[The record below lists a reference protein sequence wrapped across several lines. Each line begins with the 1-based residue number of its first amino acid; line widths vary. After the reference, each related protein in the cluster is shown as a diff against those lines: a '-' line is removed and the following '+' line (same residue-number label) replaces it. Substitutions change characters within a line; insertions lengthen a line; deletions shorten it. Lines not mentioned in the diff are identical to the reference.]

1 MARGQQAV
9 QAQQKNA
16 KKKEKE
22 MKRKANKGNSNKI
35 NEDFDK
41 TAKCKMCMLLMQQ
54 LNMEKPGSLI
64 PLSRHQQSKH
74 AKATLADCFPD
85 WTPER
90 IAERLAGKGEQ
101 KEEPRPVE
109 EYGAEVAVKEFSK
122 EVRQAAISECEGGKE
137 AWKAMSWMQR
147 YEILNPVVTVFKVDK
162 EVKGKKKQSHKR
174 H

>member
-22 MKRKANKGNSNKI
+22 MKRKANKGNNKL

-90 IAERLAGKGEQ
+90 IVERLAGQGEQ

-109 EYGAEVAVKEFSK
+109 EYGAEVAVKEFPK
-122 EVRQAAISECEGGKE
+122 EERQAAISECEGGKD

-147 YEILNPVVTVFKVDK
+147 YEILNPVQTVFKADK